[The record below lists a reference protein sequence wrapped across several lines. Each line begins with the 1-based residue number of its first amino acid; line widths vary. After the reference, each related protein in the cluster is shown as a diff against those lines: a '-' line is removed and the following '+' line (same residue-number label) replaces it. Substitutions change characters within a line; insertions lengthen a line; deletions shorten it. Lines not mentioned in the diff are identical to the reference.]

1 MVHRIG
7 RLSGEEETG
16 KINVKAGAACPP
28 GQILRKAYT
37 ATRKKKGLVNK
48 FFKRGTKYTVRA
60 SCIKDVGAK
69 GKGPVAIGPLK
80 KGELTSLGYSHT
92 LPAAQRH
99 VAIDKAVSKYGRNST
114 IRKLNAIAT
123 YTKRTAPSR
132 SKTYKTDLHY
142 VQKKY

>member
-7 RLSGEEETG
+7 RLPGEEETG
-16 KINVKAGAACPP
+16 KINVTSGGAACPP
-28 GQILRKAYT
+28 GQILRRASRRSKAT
-37 ATRKKKGLVNK
+37 CVKDIGA
-48 FFKRGTKYTVRA
+48 RGRWQTVRR
-60 SCIKDVGAK
+60 SIG
-69 GKGPVAIGPLK
+69 IGPLK

-99 VAIDKAVSKYGRNST
+99 EAIDKAVSKYGRNST